1 MQYHVYQAQ
10 ADFIKKVQLILQMTH
25 ASVTSPLL
33 RQQQIVKQ
41 IGALSEI
48 VSAARITHT
57 RPNFGIDRISVND
70 GHGTRDVAV
79 REVPALVLP
88 FGTLLHF
95 RKESVEAQPRVLI
108 VAPLSGH
115 FSTLMRE
122 TVRTMLADH
131 DVYVSDWHNACNVPL
146 ASGGFDME
154 DYVDYLIRYLTL
166 LGPGTHIVAV
176 CQPCVAALCAT
187 AILAEDGNPV
197 QPRTLTLM
205 AGPIDTR
212 INPTSVNELAVKR
225 PLHWFEKNLISTVPC
240 RYPGAMRRVY
250 PGFLQLTAFL
260 NMNLERHLMSFNEL
274 HRALLE
280 EDSAKANT
288 ISRFYKEYF
297 AVLDLSAEFYL
308 ETVRLVF
315 QEHALPRGEMMW
327 KGSRV
332 DPAAIHHTALL
343 TVEGERDDICGLGQT
358 MAAHDLCRNI
368 PTRLKLH
375 HMQVGAGHYG
385 VFSGRRWEQQIY
397 PAVRSLIYSRQ

>member
-1 MQYHVYQAQ
+1 MQYHVYQTQ
-10 ADFIKKVQLILQMTH
+10 ADVHKQVQFVLQMAH
-25 ASVTSPLL
+25 AALAHPSLNLQPLAK
-33 RQQQIVKQ
+33 R
-41 IGALSEI
+41 IGALSEL
-48 VSAARITHT
+48 VSTARITHT
-57 RPNFGIDRISVND
+57 RPHFGIDSISISD
-70 GHGTRDVAV
+70 GHGRRDVVV
-79 REVPALVLP
+79 REVPALGLP

-95 RKESVEAQPRVLI
+95 RKEGVEDQPRVLI

-122 TVRTMLADH
+122 TVRTMLPDH

-146 ASGGFDME
+146 ADGGFGMD

-187 AILAEDGNPV
+187 AILAEDGNPA

-212 INPTSVNELAVKR
+212 INPTSVNVLATKR
-225 PLHWFEKNLISTVPC
+225 PLHWFEHNLISTVPW

-250 PGFLQLTAFL
+250 PGFLQLSAFL
-260 NMNLERHLMSFNEL
+260 NMNLNRHIASFKEL
-274 HRALLE
+274 YRSLLE
-280 EDSAKANT
+280 DNSEKATT
-288 ISRFYKEYF
+288 IRRFYQEYF
-297 AVLDLSAEFYL
+297 AVLDLCAEFYL

-315 QEHALPRGEMMW
+315 QEHALPRGQMMW
-327 KGSRV
+327 KGNRIK
-332 DPAAIHHTALL
+332 PEAIHRTALL
-343 TVEGERDDICGLGQT
+343 TVEGERDDICGIGQT
-358 MAAHDLCRNI
+358 MAAHDLCPNI
-368 PTRLKLH
+368 PGHLKLH